1 MSMRTG
7 RMGGV
12 TRSPAVRLRRWG
24 YGVIR
29 VFGHYIPRSFIILGL
44 IEFGLLICA
53 VYIGVWL
60 RFRNAPLE
68 LVEVEPV
75 ALKAFLFAVVMIFTM
90 TAVGLYQRNFREGL
104 GGMLLRVALSA
115 VLSLI
120 IMTVLFY
127 LFPSVFLGR
136 GAFGIAF
143 LLPW

>member
-1 MSMRTG
+1 
-7 RMGGV
+7 
-12 TRSPAVRLRRWG
+12 
-24 YGVIR
+24 
-29 VFGHYIPRSFIILGL
+29 
-44 IEFGLLICA
+44 
-53 VYIGVWL
+53 
-60 RFRNAPLE
+60 
-68 LVEVEPV
+68 
-75 ALKAFLFAVVMIFTM
+75 MIFTM

-143 LLPW
+143 YCRGERGGGAGGVLPAGGSGYPQTPDPGAGRGQAGRAYFDVAP